1 LACDI
6 RIAVPNARFFYPVA
20 KLGFLPQPSDPGRMR
35 ALMGPARTKLL
46 LLGGQKFTADEA
58 FAYGLIDRIV
68 APEHL
73 MDTARDIAADAL
85 AGKPDVLRGIKAM
98 STG

>member
-1 LACDI
+1 
-6 RIAVPNARFFYPVA
+6 
-20 KLGFLPQPSDPGRMR
+20 MR

-73 MDTARDIAADAL
+73 MDAARDIAADAL
-85 AGKPDVLRGIKAM
+85 AGKPDILRGIKAM
-98 STG
+98 STGSCA

>member
-1 LACDI
+1 
-6 RIAVPNARFFYPVA
+6 
-20 KLGFLPQPSDPGRMR
+20 MR

-68 APEHL
+68 APELIEASHRL
-73 MDTARDIAADAL
+73 TPGSRSPITIL
-85 AGKPDVLRGIKAM
+85 GGL
-98 STG
+98 

>member
-1 LACDI
+1 
-6 RIAVPNARFFYPVA
+6 
-20 KLGFLPQPSDPGRMR
+20 MR

-46 LLGGQKFTADEA
+46 LLGAEIHRRRGLA
-58 FAYGLIDRIV
+58 FGLIDRIV

-73 MDTARDIAADAL
+73 MDAARDIAADAL

-98 STG
+98 SDGAWG